1 MPRERNNPPRP
12 AGEIALIVGAGPGLG
27 AALARHFGAAKM
39 RVAIAARQEET
50 LREVVDARVREDI
63 DLRGYVCDATRE
75 QEVMRLVATVERELG
90 TPDLVV
96 HNAGRYAHSSVLD
109 TEPETFEGCWR
120 AGCFAGFLVGR
131 AAARAMVP
139 RGRGTIVFT
148 GATAS
153 MRGGDGFAA
162 LAVEKFGVRALA
174 QSMARELGPRG
185 IHVAH
190 VIVDGQILSER
201 VRDEAEKRAP
211 DAFLAPGG
219 IAETYLHLHLQ
230 HRSAWTQEL
239 DLRPWM
245 ERF

>member
-1 MPRERNNPPRP
+1 MKPSESPPRP
-12 AGEIALIVGAGPGLG
+12 ASEIALIVGAGPGLG

-39 RVAIAARQEET
+39 RVVIAARHERT
-50 LREVVDARVREDI
+50 LREVMDTRVREGI
-63 DLRGYVCDATRE
+63 DLRGVVCDATRE
-75 QEVMRLVATVERELG
+75 HDVTRLFASVERELG

-96 HNAGRYAHSSVLD
+96 HNAGRYAHGGILD
-109 TEPETFEGCWR
+109 TEPDTFEACWR
-120 AGCFAGFLVGR
+120 VGCFAGFLVGR
-131 AAARAMVP
+131 AAARAMLQ

-153 MRGGDGFAA
+153 WRGGDGYAA

-190 VIVDGQILSER
+190 VIVDGHILSER
-201 VRDEAEKRAP
+201 FRDEAEKKAP
-211 DAFLAPGG
+211 DSLLAPGG

-239 DLRPWM
+239 DLRPWV